1 MNPNI
6 ASASPTRSLTVAQ
19 ILGVQAPQ
27 VPAPA
32 LVPAAVVAPV
42 PVAQQPVGVSP
53 TVRDVL
59 MMSPVATQA
68 RPAATVS
75 VQPGDTLSEIAARL
89 GVSFDQLKSWNPE
102 LFREGVDAGGLL
114 RRADGGLIYPGD
126 AVHAG
131 AAPSAPPVPPTQPVL
146 PPAPPLAPPASVEEL
161 RSRISRPDADARTT
175 GGYWNINP
183 NARYNF
189 GHKFVNDQ
197 LWRRS
202 PEGLVVWADNGKAV
216 SWNQVNAMPEA
227 QRQAYFQMAGLQ
239 PAPPRDE
246 AAGKLAF
253 RQWVE
258 PAPTPVTP
266 PAAPS
271 RPPGKTGSVSDQGK
285 AQMRKMMRVAEQ
297 MAAGKPALGRCY
309 ERVWQMI
316 EKAGYGNMPGYEPPQ
331 AYWPEA
337 RNFAEWLALPGVLE
351 KAGLQKLP
359 IDNPYKAPA
368 GSIVV
373 VRAGAPGTA
382 HPTAG
387 DIAIAMGNGRFL
399 NDGEMGY
406 GGSGSFK
413 PGNNYVLGVYIP
425 V

>member
-1 MNPNI
+1 MNPSL
-6 ASASPTRSLTVAQ
+6 ASSSATRPLTVAQ
-19 ILGVQAPQ
+19 ILGVQIQP
-27 VPAPA
+27 PAQQ
-32 LVPAAVVAPV
+32 VPAAVVAPV
-42 PVAQQPVGVSP
+42 AVPPQPSPVPSS
-53 TVRDVL
+53 VRDIL
-59 MMSPVATQA
+59 MVSPVAAQP
-68 RPAATVS
+68 RPSSTVT
-75 VQPGDTLSEIAARL
+75 VQSGDTLSDIAARI
-89 GVSFDQLKSWNPE
+89 GVSFDQLRQWNPE
-102 LFREGVDAGGLL
+102 LFRDGPDATGLP
-114 RRADGGLIYPGD
+114 RQASGGLIYPGD
-126 AVHAG
+126 VIQVG
-131 AAPSAPPVPPTQPVL
+131 PGGVPVPPSGPAQ
-146 PPAPPLAPPASVEEL
+146 PPAPPLPPPATVEDL
-161 RSRISRPDADARTT
+161 RARISQPDADARTT

-189 GHKFVNDQ
+189 GHQFVNDQ
-197 LWRRS
+197 LWRKS
-202 PEGLVVWADNGKAV
+202 TDGLVLWADNGKKV

-227 QRQAYFQMAGLQ
+227 QRQAYFQLAGLQ
-239 PAPPRDE
+239 PVPPRDE

-258 PAPTPVTP
+258 PAPAPVAP
-266 PAAPS
+266 PK
-271 RPPGKTGSVSDQGK
+271 PPTKTGTVSDAGK
-285 AQMRKMMRVAEQ
+285 AQMRKIMRVAEQ
-297 MAAGKPALGRCY
+297 MSGGKPALGKCY

-316 EKAGYGNMPGYEPPQ
+316 ERAGYGKMPGYEPPQ

-373 VRAGAPGTA
+373 VAPNTPGTS

-406 GGSGSFK
+406 GGSGSFP
-413 PGNNYVLGVYIP
+413 PGNRHVLGIYVP
-425 V
+425 L